1 MLLATHADAG
11 HDCDQCDK
19 RASKGGRLGSL
30 QPPKGSA
37 QPRIDLQT
45 AVIEAPGPRSE
56 RRTPKSPPLSVAACQ
71 QPVGSIF
78 GGTRRIIWTC
88 LDKN

>member
-56 RRTPKSPPLSVAACQ
+56 RRTPKSPPLSVSQSGAYLAELG
-71 QPVGSIF
+71 GSF
-78 GGTRRIIWTC
+78 GHVLTKTDR
-88 LDKN
+88 

>member
-11 HDCDQCDK
+11 PTATNAI
-19 RASKGGRLGSL
+19 RERGGRLGSL

-71 QPVGSIF
+71 QPVGAYLRNSADH
-78 GGTRRIIWTC
+78 
-88 LDKN
+88 LDMS